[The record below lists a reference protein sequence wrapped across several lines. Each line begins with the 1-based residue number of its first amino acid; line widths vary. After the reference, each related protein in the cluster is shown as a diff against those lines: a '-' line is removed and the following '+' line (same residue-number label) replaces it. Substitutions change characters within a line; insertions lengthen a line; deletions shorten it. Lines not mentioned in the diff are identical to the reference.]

1 MRWENDG
8 VPFAVDADG
17 NFRDVAS
24 VARGLQCG
32 CFCADCKG
40 PLVAKKGDIK
50 AHHFAHHDRRD
61 CRHSL
66 EASLFGML
74 LTFTARQGAT
84 LMLPPCGDRH
94 ELVPRPSEIF
104 TEKQAADFFRT
115 RWVIPAGAVSL
126 EGAELAEPDLNRSTV
141 DRADIRLAGIE
152 VHVLSHR
159 KREADIAQQLRRDGP
174 AVLLIDLR
182 EYASNWW
189 RVCDEH
195 KHETLNAAKSATD
208 VMTKWIEHETGGRR
222 WLFHPE
228 LEQKKNVLEKWIAEK
243 SQVAAQRRLQ
253 TRLECV
259 PRGVDAGAR
268 VAEEKVM
275 ETSAQAC
282 VPGAGDHGL
291 DLAGFVRNVKQAH
304 SFTTHLAAEC
314 GLSWDNV
321 EHTYVYF
328 GRPGERVPDVALEM
342 FDLKEEW
349 RPVFGK
355 EAARFTPAA
364 KMLREAVAPY
374 GLRAG
379 GNPMEV

>member
-1 MRWENDG
+1 M
-8 VPFAVDADG
+8 
-17 NFRDVAS
+17 
-24 VARGLQCG
+24 
-32 CFCADCKG
+32 
-40 PLVAKKGDIK
+40 
-50 AHHFAHHDRRD
+50 
-61 CRHSL
+61 
-66 EASLFGML
+66 
-74 LTFTARQGAT
+74 
-84 LMLPPCGDRH
+84 
-94 ELVPRPSEIF
+94 
-104 TEKQAADFFRT
+104 
-115 RWVIPAGAVSL
+115 
-126 EGAELAEPDLNRSTV
+126 
-141 DRADIRLAGIE
+141 
-152 VHVLSHR
+152 
-159 KREADIAQQLRRDGP
+159 
-174 AVLLIDLR
+174 IDLR

-228 LEQKKNVLEKWIAEK
+228 LEHKKNVLEKWIAEK

-364 KMLREAVAPY
+364 KMLREAVGRMVC
-374 GLRAG
+374 GLEEIQWKCEPRR
-379 GNPMEV
+379 